1 MPIYEYRCGGCGHTF
16 ELLVRPSSQTG
27 ACPACGG
34 SEIERLLSLPSVR
47 SDQTRRRAAQG
58 VRARNR
64 ATRTDQAD
72 AEAKRIE
79 AHSRDHDE

>member
-1 MPIYEYRCGGCGHTF
+1 MPIYEYRCGCGHTF

-34 SEIERLLSLPSVR
+34 SEIERLLSLHSVR
-47 SDQTRRRAAQG
+47 SDQTRSRAARDI
-58 VRARNR
+58 RARNR

-72 AEAKRIE
+72 AEARRIK